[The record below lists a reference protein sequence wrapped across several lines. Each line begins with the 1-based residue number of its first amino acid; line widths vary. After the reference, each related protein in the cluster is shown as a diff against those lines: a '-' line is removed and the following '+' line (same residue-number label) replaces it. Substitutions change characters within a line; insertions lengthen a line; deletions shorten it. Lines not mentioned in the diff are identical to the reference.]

1 MLSVG
6 KIFAGGG
13 WRYLIDA
20 VAGGADDYYLAD
32 VARGEAPGR
41 WAGRAAF
48 PELGLDGEVTP
59 EQMERVYGLL
69 LHPTELVE
77 LGRPPSVFRP
87 LAERIEAG
95 RAAHQAKV
103 RRDWVTRE
111 AGLVAD
117 GLGSVEREA
126 EEVVYRAQ
134 AESDWAEREALLR
147 RRGVRRS
154 VAGFDLTFS
163 PPLFRIRDKW
173 AYAE

>member
-20 VAGGADDYYLAD
+20 VAGGGEDYYLAD

-41 WAGRAAF
+41 WGGRAAS
-48 PELGLDGEVTP
+48 PELGLAGEVTP

-69 LHPTELVE
+69 VHPTEPVE
-77 LGRPPSVFRP
+77 LGRSASVFRP
-87 LAERIEAG
+87 LAERIEAAL
-95 RAAHQAKV
+95 AAHVAKV

-117 GLGSVEREA
+117 GLGPVELEA

-134 AESDWAEREALLR
+134 AETDWAEREALLR
-147 RRGVRRS
+147 RRGERRS

-163 PPLFRIRDKW
+163 PPLFRIRDKG